1 MIFSLLKINK
11 KISAAL
17 AGIAIGAAS
26 LWGLSMWQDIST
38 GELLRLLLAVLV
50 MLAGLAL
57 VAFCAVA
64 LCKLLI
70 AAATRLVRRLRS

>member
-1 MIFSLLKINK
+1 MIFSLLRINK

-57 VAFCAVA
+57 VALCAVT